1 MAKEILVPY
10 TEGDPLS
17 FNLTLN
23 CRHQI
28 VIEIKVLNISRLGTA
43 RPPWGSTEAT
53 FRSPP
58 ICFFSPVNPLSHAGV
73 SLVEL
78 WEALLPG
85 G

>member
-17 FNLTLN
+17 FNLALN

-28 VIEIKVLNISRLGTA
+28 VIEIKVLDVSRLGTA

-58 ICFFSPVNPLSHAGV
+58 ICFVFPR
-73 SLVEL
+73 
-78 WEALLPG
+78 
-85 G
+85 